1 MFYCFKQ
8 RIQMKKLYFLIAFSI
23 SLISVSQKD
32 YSRYYNSWRLGLNLG
47 GAWQTADYRSCW
59 GMAGGITL
67 EKGFHENATNIFSF
81 AIRGRYL
88 AANTYGMDFNRNY
101 DVKGNDAYNGK
112 YDPNVNF
119 VDSVSFGKQYVYD
132 NYKMKLGEGS
142 LELQVTFNRLRERTH
157 VLFNL
162 WGGIGFTAYQTKS
175 DLLDGSGKM
184 YDFSLVDST
193 GNKTKAL
200 NTYNGLI
207 DKKYESFAY
216 GSKNGNLYTFS
227 PSLGV
232 GLGYQFSPGFSM
244 LWEYKV
250 TFPQGTNA
258 DLLDGKLAANG
269 DFFGSNDYYH
279 YTGLNL
285 LFTLRGKKK
294 TKTPKDETVYT
305 NTVVPTQTVVAPT
318 NSVIAPPTNTV
329 VTNTQPTVTAPKPI
343 ISFITPPVN
352 GHVVTV
358 APYKISAQILN
369 VASANQIQ
377 FKFNGV
383 AYTNFSF
390 NAQTHILEYN
400 STLNNGSNA
409 IQIIVT
415 NAGGQDNK
423 STTVVYDQPKPTV
436 NPPIITYV
444 NPAQPGYVSS
454 TQNYTVQAQVLNV
467 TAQNQIAVYY
477 NGMSTPF
484 IYNATTKQIAFT
496 ANLNTGSNAISI
508 TASNAG
514 GVDTKT
520 TTVVYNKASAVVNA
534 PIVTYINPAQPGSV
548 SSVQNYTVKAQVLNV
563 TAQKQI
569 TVYQNGIAVPFNY
582 NLATKQLEFDANL
595 IVGTNTINV
604 TASNSSG
611 ADTKTTTVIYN
622 PPAAVVAPP
631 VVTFVNPT
639 QTGTV
644 VSTLTYTVKAK
655 VLNVTAQNQIA
666 VYFNG
671 TPISFQYNSTTK
683 LVAFIANLNPSSNAI
698 SITANNI
705 GGSDTKTTSIVYRE
719 LKTAGI
725 PPVVSLINPATTI
738 NASDDANYNF
748 KLGVINV
755 SAKSDIEVLFN
766 GVAQTNFNYN
776 TTVKEMFFNTNLIP
790 GNNTLSVKGTNQ
802 YGSDIKIITVNYT
815 PHVELKT
822 PPMVNITNPLTTAT
836 TSNSN
841 YIFKATVAN
850 MPTNVGIVVKYNGV
864 VVTNYSYD
872 GFNVTFNATLVQ
884 GNNTFEVTATNVDG
898 TDSKSANVNYK
909 IKAAPVF
916 PIVNLINPA
925 SPTNSSNAANYNFK
939 LSVLNVNSNADIEV
953 TFNGVVQN
961 NFTYDVNTKELVF
974 LTTLMVGNN
983 TLIVKGTNQFGND
996 SKQVTVVYTP
1006 KIKLKNPPLITI
1018 SAPVSGNGSSQTTNY
1033 NYQATVA
1040 NVESASS
1047 ITAKYNGMVITNFT
1061 FDGLNFGYNAILN
1074 IGANTL
1080 EITATNQDGNDV
1092 KTAIVT
1098 YKPKA
1103 IPKPPVVTILSPTGT
1118 PTVAAQQYSFSFK
1131 ATNVTQNQVQ
1141 VFLNGVAIT
1150 PFTFAN
1156 TAGSFVANLVSGNNT
1171 LVVKATNADGTDS
1184 KTESIYFKESA
1195 TTSDTT
1201 TPTTVGT
1208 TTAAVITGTNNT
1220 NQTVVVCH
1228 KVPGADPVTRTIP
1241 INMLSLHLGHG
1252 DTQGACPVKADSVI
1266 VNPVKPRTIQLNNN
1280 NNNSIEMPDSTQK
1293 PTPANTPRRP
1303 R

>member
-8 RIQMKKLYFLIAFSI
+8 STQMKKLYFLLAFSI
-23 SLISVSQKD
+23 SLISISQKD

-88 AANTYGMDFNRNY
+88 AANTYGMDYNRNY
-101 DVKGNDAYNGK
+101 DVKANDAYNGK

-119 VDSVSFGKQYVYD
+119 ADSVSFAKQYVYD

-142 LELQVTFNRLRERTH
+142 LELQITFNRLRERTH

-193 GNKTKAL
+193 GNKTRTL
-200 NTYNGLI
+200 NSYNGLI
-207 DKKYESFAY
+207 DKKYESYAY

-258 DLLDGKLAANG
+258 DLLDGKLATNG

-294 TKTPKDETVYT
+294 TTKPKDETVYT

-329 VTNTQPTVTAPKPI
+329 VTNTPPTVAAPKPV
-343 ISFITPPVN
+343 ISFITPPVS
-352 GHVVTV
+352 GHIVTA

-383 AYTNFSF
+383 VYTNFSF
-390 NAQTHILEYN
+390 NTQTHILEYN
-400 STLNNGSNA
+400 STLNNGSNSV
-409 IQIIVT
+409 QIIAT
-415 NAGGQDNK
+415 NNAGQDNK
-423 STTVVYDQPKPTV
+423 STTVVYDQPKPMV
-436 NPPIITYV
+436 NPPIVTYI
-444 NPAQPGYVSS
+444 NPAQPGYVSP
-454 TQNYTVQAQVLNV
+454 TQSYTVKAQVLNV
-467 TAQNQIAVYY
+467 TAQNQISVYY
-477 NGMSTPF
+477 NGTSTPF
-484 IYNATTKQIAFT
+484 IYNASASQIVFT
-496 ANLNTGSNAISI
+496 ANLNPGSNALSI
-508 TASNAG
+508 TASNTS

-520 TTVVYNKASAVVNA
+520 TNVVYTQPSPVVSP

-569 TVYQNGIAVPFNY
+569 SVYHNGIAAPFNY
-582 NLATKQLEFDANL
+582 NAATKQVEFDVNL
-595 IVGTNTINV
+595 FAGTNTISA
-604 TASNSSG
+604 TASNASG
-611 ADTKTTTVIYN
+611 ADTKTTSIIYN
-622 PPAAVVAPP
+622 PPAAVVEPP
-631 VVTFVNPT
+631 VVTYINPSVA
-639 QTGTV
+639 GTV
-644 VSTLTYTVKAK
+644 VSSLTYTVKAQ

-671 TPISFQYNSTTK
+671 AAKAFQFNAASK
-683 LVAFIANLNPSSNAI
+683 QVAFVANLNPGSNAI
-698 SITANNI
+698 SITANNT
-705 GGSDTKTTSIVYRE
+705 GGSDTETSSIVYRE
-719 LKTAGI
+719 LKTAGVS
-725 PPVVSLINPATTI
+725 PVVNLINPASTI

-748 KLGVINV
+748 KLGILNV
-755 SAKSDIEVLFN
+755 SAKADIEVLFN

-776 TTVKEMFFNTNLIP
+776 TAVKEMFFNTNLIP

-815 PHVELKT
+815 PHIELKT
-822 PPMVNITNPLTTAT
+822 PPIVTITNPLNTST

-841 YIFKATVAN
+841 YNFKATVAN
-850 MPTNVGIVVKYNGV
+850 MPTNAGIVVKYNGV

-872 GFNVTFNATLVQ
+872 GFNVNYNASLVQ
-884 GNNTFEVTATNVDG
+884 GNNTFEVIATNNDG
-898 TDSKSANVNYK
+898 TDSKSGNVNYK
-909 IKAAPVF
+909 IKTVPVF
-916 PIVNLINPA
+916 PIVNLIYPA
-925 SPTNSSNAANYNFK
+925 LLTNSSNMANYNFK
-939 LSVLNVNSNADIEV
+939 LSVLNVNSSADIEV
-953 TFNGVVQN
+953 VFNGVVQN
-961 NFTYDVNTKELVF
+961 SFTYDVNSKELVF
-974 LTTLMVGNN
+974 STNLIVGSN
-983 TLIVKGTNQFGND
+983 TLIVKGTNQYGND
-996 SKQVTVVYTP
+996 SKQIAVEYTP
-1006 KIKLKNPPLITI
+1006 KIKLKSLPLITI
-1018 SAPVSGNGSSQTTNY
+1018 LTPVNGNGSSQTNTY
-1033 NYQATVA
+1033 NFVATVDY
-1040 NVESASS
+1040 VQSATG
-1047 ITAKYNGMVITNFT
+1047 IMAKYNGVVITNFT
-1061 FDGLNFGYNAILN
+1061 YDGFNFGYSAVLN
-1074 IGANTL
+1074 TGANTL
-1080 EITATNQDGNDV
+1080 EISATNQDGNDV

-1103 IPKPPVVTILSPTGT
+1103 IPKPPVVTILQPTAT
-1118 PTVAAQQYSFSFK
+1118 PTVAIKQFGFSFK
-1131 ATNVTQNQVQ
+1131 VTNVTQNQVQ
-1141 VFLNGVAIT
+1141 VFLNGTAIT

-1171 LVVKATNADGTDS
+1171 LLVKATNADGTDS
-1184 KTESIYFKESA
+1184 KTELIFYKESA
-1195 TTSDTT
+1195 STSDTT
-1201 TPTTVGT
+1201 TTTAVGT

-1228 KVPGADPVTRTIP
+1228 KVSGAESVTRTIP

-1252 DTQGACPVKADSVI
+1252 DTQGACPAKTDSVI
-1266 VNPVKPRTIQLNNN
+1266 VNPVKPRTIQLKNNTTG
-1280 NNNSIEMPDSTQK
+1280 ETQDSTQK

>member
-8 RIQMKKLYFLIAFSI
+8 SIQMKKLYFLIAFSI
-23 SLISVSQKD
+23 SLISISQND

-67 EKGFHENATNIFSF
+67 EKGFHENATNIFSL

-112 YDPNVNF
+112 YDSKVNF

-142 LELQVTFNRLRERTH
+142 LELQITFNRLRERTH

-162 WGGIGFTAYQTKS
+162 WGGIGFTSYQTKS
-175 DLLDGSGKM
+175 DLLDGSGNI

-207 DKKYESFAY
+207 DKKYESYAY
-216 GSKNGNLYTFS
+216 GSKNGNLFTFS
-227 PSLGV
+227 PSLGI

-258 DLLDGKLAANG
+258 DLLDGKLAANR

-294 TKTPKDETVYT
+294 TKTPKDESVYT

-390 NAQTHILEYN
+390 NTQTHILEYN
-400 STLNNGSNA
+400 STLNIGSNA
-409 IQIIVT
+409 IQIIAT

-436 NPPIITYV
+436 IPPIVTYI
-444 NPAQPGYVSS
+444 NPVQAGYVSS

-477 NGMSTPF
+477 NGISTPF

-496 ANLNTGSNAISI
+496 ANLNPGSNALSI

-520 TTVVYNKASAVVNA
+520 TTVVYNKPSAVVNA
-534 PIVTYINPAQPGSV
+534 PIVTFINPAQPGSV
-548 SSVQNYTVKAQVLNV
+548 SSEQNYTVKAQVLNV

-569 TVYQNGIAVPFNY
+569 TVYQNGIAVAFNY
-582 NLATKQLEFDANL
+582 NLANKQLEFEANL
-595 IVGTNTINV
+595 IVGTNTINI

-611 ADTKTTTVIYN
+611 EDTKTTTVIYN
-622 PPAAVVAPP
+622 PPVVFVEPP
-631 VVTFVNPT
+631 VVTFLNPS

-666 VYFNG
+666 VYFNSS
-671 TPISFQYNSTTK
+671 PIPFQYNSATK
-683 LVAFIANLNPSSNAI
+683 LVAFVANLNPSSNAI
-698 SITANNI
+698 SITANNT

-719 LKTAGI
+719 LKAAGI

-755 SAKSDIEVLFN
+755 SGKSDIEVLFN

-790 GNNTLSVKGTNQ
+790 GNNTLSVKGTSQ

-822 PPMVNITNPLTTAT
+822 PPMVNITNPLTATT

-872 GFNVTFNATLVQ
+872 GFNVTFDTTLVQ
-884 GNNTFEVTATNVDG
+884 GNNTFEVTATNMDG
-898 TDSKSANVNYK
+898 ADSKSASVNYK

-916 PIVNLINPA
+916 PVVNLINPA

-953 TFNGVVQN
+953 TFNGLVQN

-974 LTTLMVGNN
+974 LATLMVGNN

-996 SKQVTVVYTP
+996 SKQIAVVYNP
-1006 KIKLKNPPLITI
+1006 KIKLKTPPLITI
-1018 SAPVSGNGSSQTTNY
+1018 SMPVNGNGSSQIPNY
-1033 NYQATVA
+1033 NFMATVT
-1040 NVESASS
+1040 NIESATG
-1047 ITAKYNGMVITNFT
+1047 ITAKYNGVVKTNFT
-1061 FDGLNFGYNAILN
+1061 YDGLNFGYTDILN
-1074 IGANTL
+1074 TGANSL
-1080 EITATNQDGNDV
+1080 EITATNPDGNDV
-1092 KTAIVT
+1092 KTAIVS

-1103 IPKPPVVTILSPTGT
+1103 LPKPPVVTIFQPTAT
-1118 PTVAAQQYSFSFK
+1118 PTVGTVPYNFSFK
-1131 ATNVTQNQVQ
+1131 ATNVTQNQIQ
-1141 VFLNGVAIT
+1141 VFLNNTPIT
-1150 PFTFAN
+1150 QFNFVGSM
-1156 TAGSFVANLVSGNNT
+1156 GSFVTNLVKGGNT
-1171 LVVKATNADGTDS
+1171 LLVKATNFDGTDS
-1184 KTESIYFKESA
+1184 KTEILYLKEPPPPIDTTRNAGGLTTNTTTSNNGNRTEVICHKSA
-1195 TTSDTT
+1195 T
-1201 TPTTVGT
+1201 
-1208 TTAAVITGTNNT
+1208 AA
-1220 NQTVVVCH
+1220 
-1228 KVPGADPVTRTIP
+1228 PVTMTIP
-1241 INMLSLHLGHG
+1241 VNLLPFHLSHG
-1252 DTQGACPVKADSVI
+1252 DSKGACPVISDTLQVTSPNGNTSTPPDKS
-1266 VNPVKPRTIQLNNN
+1266 NNT
-1280 NNNSIEMPDSTQK
+1280 PGGAQDSTQK
-1293 PTPANTPRRP
+1293 KQPVITPRRP